1 LPLRIGNKLLGYHP
15 PSRTPY
21 IVDLPPDA
29 MPIELARTSAGP
41 DLTEVGAI
49 QTKWDA
55 EFESNPDDLVR
66 KVGLRTYEKM
76 LTYPTVKAGSRLT
89 ALGIVGPGW
98 EVTAAMSGER
108 AAQEMADAV
117 DWNFRELP
125 GAFKNVELGIL
136 TGRDYGFS
144 LSALKWGIIEDGPWA
159 GKWGIMDVKTKPP
172 FSYGFK
178 RDTFGNLEAITHLP
192 ITGDLE
198 EFTNLKKWVI
208 YAHDVGSV
216 FGSPFGRSQLRPAYD
231 YWKALLLVFRMR
243 GVFVERTASGI
254 PVIKYK
260 RGLRPG
266 ERARYEKMIK
276 KLQTA
281 AGLAVPDDVMLE
293 WAEKKGDSHEEFE
306 RFTVYCETTILRSM
320 LVPSQ
325 VGIGPETQV
334 GSQAKARIHR
344 QIYEWVMDDGDS
356 DLTAAVN
363 EQIVRRFC
371 DNNFPN
377 AAQIGYPTWKHK
389 ERSSDDAI
397 KLVAA
402 YGKLIEGK
410 GLGEIQLDD
419 VNTARRRLGHPEI
432 SQKEWDEQKAAGVA
446 QPTEIK
452 KAFAPDEAGDDDTIK
467 EKDDSKTAVA
477 VDGTKTA
484 GDKEK
489 IVQLASADPFVFAR
503 HQPFV
508 RETLHRATKAGQ
520 HDNANYLRELTAP
533 EREQGIRPK
542 EYAKRID
549 KIEEAGSRE
558 VTSAFSLVR
567 EKLIP
572 QLERKGLLDGSASMA
587 DLWGYG
593 GLNGTAKKN
602 LTDGLHRT
610 LLTGYVNGALT
621 AKAELEK
628 GLGRSLEFEIF
639 GGIPVMEFAELRP
652 EFLIEPN
659 EAREFWSK
667 LIPLPKDI
675 ALGYKAEAFWIT
687 GLYLDDHGELLRQ
700 VKEVI
705 RQGYR
710 HGNWNAVESSIN
722 RLFEEWIGAGRVVA
736 EGQIF
741 TPWHTHVIVRNATMR
756 SYNAGRY
763 ETFKQAREWIEAY
776 QWASIIDERTTDFC
790 DGMDGL
796 VFAPGQVEWPPAH
809 HQCRSIVVA
818 VLRGM
823 SYKMADQEVLSRFGG
838 MRDAQF
844 TSGVMGAL

>member
-1 LPLRIGNKLLGYHP
+1 MPLRLRNTLIGFHP
-15 PSRTPY
+15 PSHTFFA
-21 IVDLPPDA
+21 VDLPPDA
-29 MPIELARTSAGP
+29 SPYELARDSAGP
-41 DLTEVGAI
+41 DTTEIGAI

-55 EFESNPDDLVR
+55 EFEQNPDELVR

-98 EVTAAMSGER
+98 QVTPAKSDER
-108 AAQEMADAV
+108 AAQEMAEAV

-144 LSALKWGIIEDGPWA
+144 LSTLKWGIIEDGPWA
-159 GKWGIMDVKTKPP
+159 GKWGIMSVKTKPP
-172 FSYGFK
+172 FSYGFQ
-178 RDTFGNLEAITHLP
+178 RDEYGNLEAITHLP
-192 ITGDLE
+192 LVGGIEKFDK
-198 EFTNLKKWVI
+198 LKKWVI

-254 PVIKYK
+254 PVITYK
-260 RGLRPG
+260 RGIRKA
-266 ERARYEKMIK
+266 ERSRYEKMVK
-276 KLQTA
+276 KIQTA
-281 AGLAVPDDVMLE
+281 AGMAIPNDVELA
-293 WAEKKGDSHEEFE
+293 WAEKKGESHGEFDK
-306 RFTVYCETTILRSM
+306 FTVYCETSILRAM

-325 VGIGPETQV
+325 IGIGPETQV
-334 GSQAKARIHR
+334 GSQAKARTHR
-344 QIYEWVMDDGDS
+344 MIYEWVMNDGDS

-377 AAQIGYPTWKHK
+377 AAQIGYPTWSHR

-402 YGKLIEGK
+402 YGKIIEGK
-410 GLGEIQLDD
+410 GLGPLQLDD
-419 VNTARRRLGHPEI
+419 VNTERRRLGHREI
-432 SQKEWDEQKAAGVA
+432 TQKEWEEQEEAGVA
-446 QPTEIK
+446 QPAEIK
-452 KAFAPDEAGDDDTIK
+452 EALEPNKGDDDGAIV
-467 EKDDSKTAVA
+467 EKDESKTTVT
-477 VDGTKTA
+477 VSGKVS
-484 GDKEK
+484 GEKEK
-489 IVQLASADPFVFAR
+489 IVNLESADPFVFVR

-508 RETLHRATKAGQ
+508 RETLYRATEAGQ

-533 EREQGIRPK
+533 ERAQGIRPK
-542 EYAKRID
+542 EYAQRID
-549 KIEEAGSRE
+549 KIEEAGSRQ

-587 DLWGYG
+587 ELWGYG

-602 LTDGLHRT
+602 LTDGIHRT
-610 LLTGYVNGALT
+610 LLTGYVNGALH

-628 GLGRSLEFEIF
+628 GLGRSFEFEIF
-639 GGIPVMEFAELRP
+639 GGIPIMEFAELRP
-652 EFLIEPN
+652 EFLIEPA
-659 EAREFWSK
+659 EARDFWSK

-705 RQGYR
+705 RRGYT
-710 HGNWNAVESSIN
+710 HGNWNAVEGSIN

-741 TPWHTHVIVRNATMR
+741 TPWHTHVIVRNASMR

-763 ETFKQAREWIEAY
+763 ETFKQARDWIEAY
-776 QWASIIDERTTDFC
+776 QWASIIDERTSDFC
-790 DGMDGL
+790 DAMDG
-796 VFAPGQVEWPPAH
+796 VIFAPGQVEWPPAH
-809 HQCRSIVVA
+809 HQCRSIIVA

-823 SYKMADQEVLSRFGG
+823 SYTMADQSVLTRIAGK
-838 MRDAQF
+838 RDMQF